1 MSADY
6 VCALLAAS
14 GISAVPLL
22 DQEPEVPK
30 EVLQD
35 IAKLTGVD
43 DDHYREMCD
52 HIQFAIET
60 TCWADND
67 RKVITALSRS
77 AQSLRPVMRA
87 ASTLRDALA
96 KLDWSARTALRA
108 HLISIHPVGWDEEED
123 RPIEDDQL
131 RNLEVYQRLMADL
144 AQASTAAVGFQLM
157 RRRRGGPRGRR
168 DYVLELLVIRLQL
181 AFSIAGARH
190 LTYDRPTKGG
200 SLVSVLDLLR
210 DYVDFI
216 PNPLP
221 WRALEEMNRHALRT
235 TYQNNPK
242 IIQK

>member
-67 RKVITALSRS
+67 RKVITALYEGPEACTGSSPVTRV
-77 AQSLRPVMRA
+77 LRR
-87 ASTLRDALA
+87 
-96 KLDWSARTALRA
+96 
-108 HLISIHPVGWDEEED
+108 
-123 RPIEDDQL
+123 
-131 RNLEVYQRLMADL
+131 
-144 AQASTAAVGFQLM
+144 
-157 RRRRGGPRGRR
+157 
-168 DYVLELLVIRLQL
+168 
-181 AFSIAGARH
+181 
-190 LTYDRPTKGG
+190 
-200 SLVSVLDLLR
+200 
-210 DYVDFI
+210 
-216 PNPLP
+216 
-221 WRALEEMNRHALRT
+221 
-235 TYQNNPK
+235 
-242 IIQK
+242 